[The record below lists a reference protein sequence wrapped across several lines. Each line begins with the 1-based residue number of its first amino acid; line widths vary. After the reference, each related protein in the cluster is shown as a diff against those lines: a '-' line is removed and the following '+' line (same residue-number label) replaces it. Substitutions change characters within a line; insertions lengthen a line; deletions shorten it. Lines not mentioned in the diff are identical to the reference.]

1 MSDFAQISSPLV
13 EGCGCVLP
21 GSHEAAAEQSAAR
34 IMPKVNA
41 DLKSDGWQMFSD
53 TEEDCGTNEED
64 DGGSWISLTVKSVES
79 IKKQEKASPYSFNR
93 KSLNEK
99 IGELCDSID
108 DAVDSEPEPE
118 KSMLNATSIKRSRG
132 SRPFFLVLLDPF
144 VRARVPLAILLVI
157 GIILAASL
165 YQAVSFAPL
174 EHSVQKTSPMPTAS
188 SVAHVVRVPHVQHHS
203 ALHCQHAALPSNTM
217 EPEVTVAVPV
227 SAEYGHRHA
236 YQTYR

>member
-1 MSDFAQISSPLV
+1 MSDFAQISSSLV
-13 EGCGCVLP
+13 GGSGCISP

-64 DGGSWISLTVKSVES
+64 EDGSWISLTVKSVES

-99 IGELCDSID
+99 IGELCGSLD
-108 DAVDSEPEPE
+108 DAMESEPELE
-118 KSMLNATSIKRSRG
+118 KLTLNATSVKRSRG
-132 SRPFFLVLLDPF
+132 SRPFILVLLDPF

-165 YQAVSFAPL
+165 YQAVSFSPL
-174 EHSVQKTSPMPTAS
+174 ERSVQKTAPLATAPA
-188 SVAHVVRVPHVQHHS
+188 VAHVVRLPHVQHHS
-203 ALHCQHAALPSNTM
+203 ALHYQHAVLPANTM
-217 EPEVTVAVPV
+217 EPEVTVTVPV